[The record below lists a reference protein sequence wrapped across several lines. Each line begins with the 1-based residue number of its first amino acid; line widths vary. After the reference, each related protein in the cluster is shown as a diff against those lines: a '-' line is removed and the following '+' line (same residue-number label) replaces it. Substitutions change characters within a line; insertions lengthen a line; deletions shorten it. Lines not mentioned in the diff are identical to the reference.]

1 MFFHVIVG
9 ITIIVLLWSILPKR
23 VEFFGGVV
31 EVNEFTGMESSRI
44 RKTNKSLKHLC
55 LCIKYT

>member
-1 MFFHVIVG
+1 MFFYVIVG

-31 EVNEFTGMESSRI
+31 EENEFTGMESSRI
-44 RKTNKSLKHLC
+44 R
-55 LCIKYT
+55 